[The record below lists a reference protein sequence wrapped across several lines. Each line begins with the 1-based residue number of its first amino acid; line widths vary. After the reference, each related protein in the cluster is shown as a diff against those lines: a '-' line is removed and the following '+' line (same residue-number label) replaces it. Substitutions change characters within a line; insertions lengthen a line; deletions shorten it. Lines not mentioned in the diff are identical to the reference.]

1 MDRLPGARSAAIVAM
16 AVVLMAGCDLLPI
29 DLREQ
34 DFSIEL
40 PSAPDGATE
49 RCHPADA
56 TCVRQ
61 AVEIAAQIAANLGSP
76 RTGKPGDDSGS
87 EWVTVSR
94 SPPFAYQ
101 SADGG
106 SGLTSEI
113 AIEIIAL
120 RRGGGASASIMVDG
134 EWHSFGVDEDLWQA
148 LFEALYEQVS

>member
-1 MDRLPGARSAAIVAM
+1 MDRLAGARSAAIVAM
-16 AVVLMAGCDLLPI
+16 AVVLMAGCDLLPT
-29 DLREQ
+29 DLHQQ
-34 DFSIEL
+34 DFSVEL
-40 PSAPDGATE
+40 PSTPDGARE

-76 RTGKPGDDSGS
+76 HGEKPGDDSGS
-87 EWVTVSR
+87 EWATVSR
-94 SPPFAYQ
+94 TPPFAYQ
-101 SADGG
+101 TADGG

-120 RRGGGASASIMVDG
+120 RRGGGAGASILVGG

>member
-1 MDRLPGARSAAIVAM
+1 MDRLAGARSAAIVAM

-29 DLREQ
+29 DLRE

-40 PSAPDGATE
+40 PSTPDGAGE

-61 AVEIAAQIAANLGSP
+61 AVDIAAQIAADLGSP
-76 RTGKPGDDSGS
+76 HSEEPGDGLGS
-87 EWVTVSR
+87 EWVTISR
-94 SPPFAYQ
+94 TPPFAYQ
-101 SADGG
+101 TVDGG

-113 AIEIIAL
+113 AIEIATL
-120 RRGGGASASIMVDG
+120 RRGGGAAASIMIDG